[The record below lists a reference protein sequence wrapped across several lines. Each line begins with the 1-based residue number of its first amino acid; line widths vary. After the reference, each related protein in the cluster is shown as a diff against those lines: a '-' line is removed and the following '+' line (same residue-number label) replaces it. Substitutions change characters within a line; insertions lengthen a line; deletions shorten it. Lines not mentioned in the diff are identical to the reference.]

1 MVSTVPVIGGGDK
14 LITMDT
20 KIKKTIAKVAV
31 NTQQNYIVDVKIG
44 GKIVSSINVTARD
57 KEHAKEK
64 AFYLLRFDIKKGY

>member
-1 MVSTVPVIGGGDK
+1 MPNDK

-20 KIKKTIAKVAV
+20 KTKKTIAKVAV
-31 NTQQNYIVDVKIG
+31 NKPQNYIVDIKIG
-44 GKIVSSINVTARD
+44 GHIIYSLNVTARD